1 MHLQRV
7 LHIQD
12 MDARHHSIR
21 VGNSM
26 VHVVGRMLQFCFP
39 GHDCN
44 IVSLGEDTMV
54 NDGTRMSKSPVY
66 TSTFQSGLSVYLMP
80 NVWCE
85 YE

>member
-1 MHLQRV
+1 
-7 LHIQD
+7 
-12 MDARHHSIR
+12 
-21 VGNSM
+21 
-26 VHVVGRMLQFCFP
+26 
-39 GHDCN
+39 
-44 IVSLGEDTMV
+44 MV